1 MSSFEKLCCAFGE
14 VTSAALTD
22 EFAMQTRQPQSSFFL
37 QTRNSGYCSLANG
50 RCIKNTDINFYER

>member
-22 EFAMQTRQPQSSFFL
+22 EFAMQTRQPQSSFFCKL
-37 QTRNSGYCSLANG
+37 EIQDTAHWQTADVLKTR
-50 RCIKNTDINFYER
+50 I